1 MSWTAA
7 KLAPVG
13 HLKVIAAPDGSVHL
27 KQLQEALAVR
37 SWEMGCLLGR
47 LERGLP
53 WGPHQP

>member
-7 KLAPVG
+7 KLAPAG

-37 SWEMGCLLGR
+37 SWEVGCLLGR

-53 WGPHQP
+53 